1 MTKQLISKKL
11 NKEKIRRILAKYYD
25 DNYCI
30 NNDVHSRKLLVY
42 PATGFLGAYFITIEG
57 SGPKGYGIYF
67 PCEPFHTYTITL
79 YDCCGKRFKDFYLNY
94 EISFD

>member
-1 MTKQLISKKL
+1 MD
-11 NKEKIRRILAKYYD
+11 KEKIRKILAKYYD

-30 NNDVHSRKLLVY
+30 NDDNHSRELLVY
-42 PATGFLGAYFITIEG
+42 PVVDFSGAYFLTIRG
-57 SGPKGYGIYF
+57 SGPKGYGLYF
-67 PCEPFHTYTITL
+67 PCKVCRTYTLTL